1 MQPVENKRFVY
12 RFERFVLD
20 PNERTLFSEGVPIHL
35 PAKEFDTLL
44 LLVENNGKA
53 LSKDEMMTAVW
64 HDAFVEESNL
74 AKQISRLRKLF
85 NSDGEVTIE
94 TLPKHGYRFS
104 ADVKR
109 IVRSEDQAIFE
120 KRTLKRLTVNFEEDD
135 EIDESPHALP
145 PKKRIS
151 ATAFVVAVLVI
162 LIGLVG
168 SWLWLARNGTKKI
181 GSIAVL
187 PLRSLTDDE
196 SNKALGLGLAD
207 ALIMKIGGLRQ
218 IVVRPVSSVAV
229 YTDATQD
236 ALEIGKKLKADA
248 VLEGTIQR
256 TNGQIRINAR
266 LLRVENGEQ
275 IWAERFDGESANIFD
290 LENRLAEGTLRALK
304 LSLGASE
311 SERIARRDTENR
323 DAFDDYLKGRYLWN
337 RRTEQD
343 LKDAIVFFNQAIEK
357 DQNYARAYSGL
368 ADCYILLGIW
378 GSLRPNEAM
387 PKAKEAALMALKAD
401 DSLADAHT
409 SLAFIKWVYDWDQTA
424 ADNEFQTALRLNP
437 NYSTAHHWYAYFL
450 AATEQFD
457 RSIAHIKQ
465 AHEIEGSLSLS
476 ISTDIGEIYCWARRY
491 DESITQLKEMTRIA
505 PDFAPARNALGI
517 AYLKTG
523 QIPEAITEFETARR
537 LHDGPSTIALL
548 GYAFGISGQREKA
561 LEIVADLNKLSETRY
576 IKPFWFAVVYSG
588 IGDNDE
594 ALKRLE
600 EAFNERSDT
609 MAILRVYP
617 LIQGLHPHPRFIR
630 LQERIGL

>member
-12 RFERFVLD
+12 QFGRFVLD
-20 PNERTLFSEGVPIHL
+20 PNERTLLSEGVPIHL
-35 PAKEFDTLL
+35 PPKEFDTLL
-44 LLVENNGKA
+44 LLVEYNGKA
-53 LSKDEMMTAVW
+53 LSKDEMMSAVW

-85 NSDGEVTIE
+85 NSDGEVTID

-109 IVRSEDQAIFE
+109 IARSEDGAIFE
-120 KRTLKRLTVNFEEDD
+120 KRTVKRLTVNFEEDD
-135 EIDESPHALP
+135 EKDELSPAFL
-145 PKKRIS
+145 PKKSLI
-151 ATAFVVAVLVI
+151 AAAPVIIGLVI
-162 LIGLVG
+162 LLGLIG
-168 SWLWLARNGTKKI
+168 SWLWLAQTEPKKI
-181 GSIAVL
+181 DSIAVL
-187 PLRSLTDDE
+187 PLRSITDDE

-256 TNGQIRINAR
+256 SNGQIRINAR

-311 SERIARRDTENR
+311 SEQIARRDTENR
-323 DAFDDYLKGRYLWN
+323 DAFDDYMKGRYLWN

-343 LKDAIVFFNQAIEK
+343 LKNAIVFFNQAIEK
-357 DQNYARAYSGL
+357 DPNYARAYSGL

-378 GSLRPNEAM
+378 GSLRPNDAM
-387 PKAKEAALMALKAD
+387 PKAKEAAMMALKAD

-409 SLAFIKWVYDWDQTA
+409 SLAFIKWVYDWDRTA

-491 DESITQLKEMTRIA
+491 EESIAQLKEMTRIA

-523 QIPEAITEFETARR
+523 QFPEAITEFETARR
-537 LHDGPSTIALL
+537 LHDGPSTVALL

-561 LEIVADLNKLSETRY
+561 LEIIADLNELSKTRY

-588 IGDNDE
+588 IGDHEE
-594 ALKRLE
+594 AIDRLE
-600 EAFNERSDT
+600 ESFNERSDT

-617 LIQGLHPHPRFIR
+617 LIQGLHAHPRFIK
-630 LQERIGL
+630 LQEQIGL